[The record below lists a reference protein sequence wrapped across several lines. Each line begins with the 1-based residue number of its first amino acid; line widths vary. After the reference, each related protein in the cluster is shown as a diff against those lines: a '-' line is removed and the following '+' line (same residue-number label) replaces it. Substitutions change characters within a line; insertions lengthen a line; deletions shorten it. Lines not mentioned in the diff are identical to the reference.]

1 MFFLNEGLTRKESIT
16 LSAIEIIDEL
26 GIQGFSIR
34 ELAKR
39 QGIKEAAIYRHFK
52 SKQDIVLSVLKI
64 FSDFVENI
72 INSINDKKL
81 NCKEA
86 IIFFIQSHTE
96 FFEQHPSVTSIV
108 FSEEIFRDN
117 DVVATQMQDIF
128 KMRSNYI
135 VHLVEKAQILEKISK
150 KFSCEEL
157 ADLILGLLRR
167 STMKWRINDY
177 NFSLTEK
184 VLLILEKLL

>member
-1 MFFLNEGLTRKESIT
+1 MNQGLNRRESIT

-39 QGIKEAAIYRHFK
+39 QGIKEAAIYRHFE
-52 SKQDIVLSVLKI
+52 SKQDIVISVLKI
-64 FSDFVENI
+64 FSDFVQNVI
-72 INSINDKKL
+72 HSINEKKL
-81 NCKEA
+81 NPKES
-86 IIFFIQSHTE
+86 IVFFIQSHTE
-96 FFEQHPSVTSIV
+96 FFEEYPSVTSIV

-117 DVVATQMQDIF
+117 DIVATEMKDIF

-135 VHLVEKAQILEKISK
+135 VHLVERAQTFGEIST
-150 KFSCEEL
+150 KFTCEEL

-167 STMKWRINDY
+167 LTMKWRINGY
-177 NFSLTEK
+177 NFPLTEK
-184 VLLILEKLL
+184 VLLILEKLF